1 MSEKRIEF
9 FFSYKNGNSRQ
20 ISKEEWE
27 KEWLEWWLEKHSVK
41 EDAEEA
47 KARIR
52 Q

>member
-27 KEWLEWWLEKHSVK
+27 KEWLEWW
-41 EDAEEA
+41 A
-47 KARIR
+47 KNNSIGNKDDERAGE
-52 Q
+52 